1 MAPLFQRRSLL
12 IRDDEPDYSVRA
24 RYSHGTSDGGMGLTP
39 PPVRIYSPPPK
50 PVPPLSPPAS
60 APSRLKTG
68 LEGLTVHARGLSRQ
82 LADASRSRIA
92 NIAGRLAKTLTD
104 TDQPVVAFA
113 GTPPGQSEVAM
124 LAEERRWR
132 DYEAAH
138 RADLSDS
145 VSGPHEHAV
154 HEPEPPARLDDPA
167 SELLRMR
174 AERILTEAERVEMEP
189 HPPMESPPEEEESS
203 PRQMADCSTPEAE
216 MSPRGA
222 GRGKYGVLMDQVGDQ
237 TPQNWETTPEEPP
250 MQEEHTNGTHVEPR
264 TSSVKLDS
272 DSNTIDITRESRFS
286 GQLKFSGTLVI
297 EGEVEGELEATR
309 VIIREGGIASARI
322 LGDSITI
329 SGKVNG
335 DVVARR
341 ALEMTSTG
349 RLQGDVTAPEMKL
362 HPGSVVKG
370 RCSIGEAA

>member
-1 MAPLFQRRSLL
+1 
-12 IRDDEPDYSVRA
+12 
-24 RYSHGTSDGGMGLTP
+24 
-39 PPVRIYSPPPK
+39 
-50 PVPPLSPPAS
+50 
-60 APSRLKTG
+60 
-68 LEGLTVHARGLSRQ
+68 
-82 LADASRSRIA
+82 
-92 NIAGRLAKTLTD
+92 
-104 TDQPVVAFA
+104 
-113 GTPPGQSEVAM
+113 M

-138 RADLSDS
+138 RLDSSDS
-145 VSGPHEHAV
+145 VSHA
-154 HEPEPPARLDDPA
+154 HQDTSHDPEPPARPDDPA

-174 AERILTEAERVEMEP
+174 AERILTEAERVEMAP
-189 HPPMESPPEEEESS
+189 HPQMEARPEEEESS
-203 PRQMADCSTPEAE
+203 PREKADCSTPDAE

-222 GRGKYGVLMDQVGDQ
+222 GRGKYGTLMDQVGDQ

-250 MQEEHTNGTHVEPR
+250 MQEEHTNGTPMESR
-264 TSSVKLDS
+264 ARSVKLDS

-286 GQLKFSGTLVI
+286 GQLKFSGTLII

-309 VIIREGGIASARI
+309 VIIREGGVASARI

-329 SGKVNG
+329 SGKVTG
-335 DVVARR
+335 DVVARH

-362 HPGSVVKG
+362 HPGAVVKG

>member
-1 MAPLFQRRSLL
+1 
-12 IRDDEPDYSVRA
+12 
-24 RYSHGTSDGGMGLTP
+24 
-39 PPVRIYSPPPK
+39 
-50 PVPPLSPPAS
+50 
-60 APSRLKTG
+60 
-68 LEGLTVHARGLSRQ
+68 
-82 LADASRSRIA
+82 
-92 NIAGRLAKTLTD
+92 
-104 TDQPVVAFA
+104 
-113 GTPPGQSEVAM
+113 
-124 LAEERRWR
+124 
-132 DYEAAH
+132 
-138 RADLSDS
+138 
-145 VSGPHEHAV
+145 
-154 HEPEPPARLDDPA
+154 
-167 SELLRMR
+167 
-174 AERILTEAERVEMEP
+174 
-189 HPPMESPPEEEESS
+189 
-203 PRQMADCSTPEAE
+203 MADCSTPDAE

-250 MQEEHTNGTHVEPR
+250 MQEEHTNGTHMEPR
-264 TSSVKLDS
+264 TRSVKLDS

>member
-1 MAPLFQRRSLL
+1 
-12 IRDDEPDYSVRA
+12 
-24 RYSHGTSDGGMGLTP
+24 
-39 PPVRIYSPPPK
+39 
-50 PVPPLSPPAS
+50 
-60 APSRLKTG
+60 
-68 LEGLTVHARGLSRQ
+68 
-82 LADASRSRIA
+82 
-92 NIAGRLAKTLTD
+92 
-104 TDQPVVAFA
+104 
-113 GTPPGQSEVAM
+113 
-124 LAEERRWR
+124 
-132 DYEAAH
+132 
-138 RADLSDS
+138 
-145 VSGPHEHAV
+145 
-154 HEPEPPARLDDPA
+154 
-167 SELLRMR
+167 
-174 AERILTEAERVEMEP
+174 
-189 HPPMESPPEEEESS
+189 
-203 PRQMADCSTPEAE
+203 
-216 MSPRGA
+216 
-222 GRGKYGVLMDQVGDQ
+222 
-237 TPQNWETTPEEPP
+237 